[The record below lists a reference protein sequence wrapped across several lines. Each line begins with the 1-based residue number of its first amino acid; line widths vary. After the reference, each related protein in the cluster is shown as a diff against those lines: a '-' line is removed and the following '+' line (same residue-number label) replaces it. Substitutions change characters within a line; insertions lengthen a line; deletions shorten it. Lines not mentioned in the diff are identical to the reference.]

1 MRHLNKVTI
10 IIIYYMFP
18 MPQHHSFSVI
28 NPGLIQLYRGVF
40 GEFITGEPI
49 DLEGEGCIF
58 YI

>member
-1 MRHLNKVTI
+1 
-10 IIIYYMFP
+10 MFP
-18 MPQHHSFSVI
+18 MSQHHNFSVI